1 MHASFVNRA
10 VSVRRVLLF
19 ATAATAS
26 AFLVACGGD
35 GDAGGGG
42 GDCVGDTNVN
52 VNLNVDSSLAFGATQ
67 GIGTYETNGIAPD
80 EGAAHRYIYQPQCDG
95 TFGASFTDLLGGAP
109 PEGFEFVISY
119 AASSVPTD
127 VAIDSANATVL
138 GASGSIDVNTED
150 GPYVL
155 FVPPIDGCFEY
166 MAALEATCPVVTAED
181 CTDGIDN
188 DQDGA
193 IDCDD
198 QDCQPPRSL
207 ECLPPNR
214 CPPETDDDDED
225 NNTQANATVIDIRDL
240 AESAGYGQFDAPEQV
255 LRHVDDDRDGRF
267 DSDEDWY
274 RIEVCEG
281 ARLFIE
287 LTADSFEP
295 DAPLAEPD
303 APYVIE
309 VTAPDGTL
317 DSRSF
322 FPDRE
327 NGRSTNIT
335 YTLGER
341 EPLPVFVRVRHEA
354 EDSCSRYGLTVG
366 MNCGPC
372 FGWNSLD
379 GEDLSEPNE
388 TCLGEELGGEEVP
401 PFDSSLSNDWP
412 PNLENLDEFR
422 VDRDWRLVEVC
433 PGGTLTAS
441 TLVPEGPMPEYT
453 LSAFLPDGVACEV
466 AEPIDSVTGQGDLE
480 VSVSNTTDS
489 TQNAFLLMSSE
500 ELGACMRYELD
511 YEVVCP

>member
-1 MHASFVNRA
+1 MGGIAC
-10 VSVRRVLLF
+10 
-19 ATAATAS
+19 
-26 AFLVACGGD
+26 VAESGL
-35 GDAGGGG
+35 
-42 GDCVGDTNVN
+42 T

-67 GIGTYETNGIAPD
+67 GSGTYEATGRVATSGDP
-80 EGAAHRYIYQPQCDG
+80 HRYIYQPQCDG
-95 TFGASFTDLLGGAP
+95 TFGATFTDASGNPP
-109 PEGFEFVISY
+109 PEGFNFVISS
-119 AASSVPTD
+119 AASSVATD
-127 VAIDSANATVL
+127 ISIDGERATNL
-138 GASGSIDVNTED
+138 GASGSVDVTVAD

-155 FVPPIDGCFEY
+155 FVPSPQGCFDY
-166 MAALEATCPVVTAED
+166 IGNLEATCPVSSDEI

-198 QDCQPPRSL
+198 EDCQPPRSL

-225 NNTQANATVIDIRDL
+225 NNTQATATVIDIRDL
-240 AESAGYGQFDAPEQV
+240 AESAGYGQYDAPEQV
-255 LRHVDDDRDGRF
+255 LRHVDDSRDGRF
-267 DSDEDWY
+267 ESDEDWY
-274 RIEVCEG
+274 RVEVCEG

-287 LTADSFEP
+287 LTADSFDP

-317 DSRSF
+317 DSRAF

-327 NGRSTNIT
+327 SGRSVNIT

-341 EPLPVFVRVRHEA
+341 EPQPVFVRIRHEA
-354 EDSCSRYGLTVG
+354 ENSCSRYGLTVG

-379 GEDLSEPNE
+379 GEDVSEPNE
-388 TCLGEELGGEEVP
+388 TCLGEEIAGEEVP

-412 PNLENLDEFR
+412 PNLENMDEFR

-433 PGGTLTAS
+433 PGGTLSATS
-441 TLVPEGPMPEYT
+441 TVPDGPMPDYT

-466 AEPIDSVTGQGDLE
+466 AEPVDSATGSGDLS
-480 VSVSNTTDS
+480 VSVSNNTDTT
-489 TQNAFLLMSSE
+489 QEAFLLMESE

-511 YEVVCP
+511 YEVTCP